1 MDFVA
6 NLLGE
11 SEQEVATVDG
21 EDLDGDW
28 LEQIPSLVDLVYVF
42 IDELETP
49 GDKSRA
55 ALTRFRT
62 NDSTVFD
69 LISGLFA
76 YVILGKNFFFF
87 FFF

>member
-1 MDFVA
+1 M
-6 NLLGE
+6 
-11 SEQEVATVDG
+11 
-21 EDLDGDW
+21 
-28 LEQIPSLVDLVYVF
+28 DLVYVF

-55 ALTRFRT
+55 ALARFRT

-76 YVILGKNFFFF
+76 YVILGKNFFFNF
-87 FFF
+87 F